1 MADLEKSA
9 GVAPARSSSSN
20 SIEGQAAD
28 IQELP
33 ALFGRL
39 SDGVM
44 TLLDTKLSLL
54 KVEIKED
61 AEAYISGGAKIGIG
75 AVIAGVGFA
84 LLNVAIALLV
94 ASLLPEA
101 WGQPVRYTAGFAI
114 VGLLYLLIG
123 GIIIITVKNALAKR
137 QLVPSRSVNELKRD
151 KEWIQKG

>member
-1 MADLEKSA
+1 MADLEKSTA
-9 GVAPARSSSSN
+9 TAPARSSAS
-20 SIEGQAAD
+20 GQPD

-61 AEAYISGGAKIGIG
+61 AEAYVRSGTMIAIG
-75 AVIAGVGFA
+75 GVVAAIGFA

-94 ASLLPEA
+94 SSLLPET
-101 WGQPVRYTAGFAI
+101 WDQPLRYTTGFAI
-114 VGLLYLLIG
+114 VGLVYLVIGGLLIM
-123 GIIIITVKNALAKR
+123 TMKNRLAKR
-137 QLVPSRSVNELKRD
+137 HLVPSRSVEELKRD
-151 KEWIQKG
+151 KEWISNG

>member
-1 MADLEKSA
+1 MADLERSTA
-9 GVAPARSSSSN
+9 AAPARHT
-20 SIEGQAAD
+20 EGQAD

-61 AEAYISGGAKIGIG
+61 ADAYIAGGTKIGIG

-84 LLNVAIALLV
+84 LVNVALALFV
-94 ASLLPEA
+94 ATLLPED
-101 WGQPVRYTAGFAI
+101 WSQPVRYATGFVI
-114 VGLLYLLIG
+114 TGLLYLIIG
-123 GIIIITVKNALAKR
+123 GAIIVSVKNRLAKR
-137 QLVPSRSVNELKRD
+137 NLVPSRSVEELKRD

>member
-1 MADLEKSA
+1 MADLERSTA
-9 GVAPARSSSSN
+9 AAPARN
-20 SIEGQAAD
+20 TEGQAD

-61 AEAYISGGAKIGIG
+61 ADAYISGGTKIGIG

-84 LLNVAIALLV
+84 LVNVAVALFV
-94 ASLLPEA
+94 ATLLPET
-101 WGQPVRYTAGFAI
+101 WSQPVRYATGFVI
-114 VGLLYLLIG
+114 TGVLYLIIG
-123 GIIIITVKNALAKR
+123 GVIIVSVKNRLAR
-137 QLVPSRSVNELKRD
+137 RNLVPSRSVEELKRD

>member
-1 MADLEKSA
+1 MADLERSSA
-9 GVAPARSSSSN
+9 TAPARTT
-20 SIEGQAAD
+20 EGQAD

-61 AEAYISGGAKIGIG
+61 ADAYIRGGTMIGVG
-75 AVIAGVGFA
+75 GVIAAVGFA
-84 LLNVAIALLV
+84 LLNVAIAIFV
-94 ASLLPEA
+94 STLLPET
-101 WGQPVRYTAGFAI
+101 WSQPVRYATGFVI
-114 VGLLYLLIG
+114 TGLLYLVIG
-123 GIIIITVKNALAKR
+123 GIIIITMKNRLTKR
-137 QLVPSRSVNELKRD
+137 NLVPSRSVTELKRD

>member
-1 MADLEKSA
+1 MTDLERSSA
-9 GVAPARSSSSN
+9 TAPARSS
-20 SIEGQAAD
+20 EGQSD

-61 AEAYISGGAKIGIG
+61 ADAYISGGTKIGIG

-84 LLNVAIALLV
+84 LVNVAVALFV
-94 ASLLPEA
+94 ATLLPET
-101 WGQPVRYTAGFAI
+101 WEQPVRYATGFVI
-114 VGLLYLLIG
+114 TGLVYLIIG
-123 GIIIITVKNALAKR
+123 GAIIIAVKNGLAKR
-137 QLVPSRSVNELKRD
+137 NLVPSRSVEEFKRD